1 MTTTPVRPANR
12 VALTAGDVAVTVNQ
26 FHRSQPTS
34 EWHRNSAKEV
44 SLCAKTHRGEVQSVE
59 TVCGFKKKKKA
70 PDIKIGYDDG

>member
-1 MTTTPVRPANR
+1 MTTTPVRPING
-12 VALTAGDVAVTVNQ
+12 VVLVAGDVAVTVNQ

-34 EWHRNSAKEV
+34 EWHRNSAKV
-44 SLCAKTHRGEVQSVE
+44 GSLCAKTHRGEFQSVE

>member
-44 SLCAKTHRGEVQSVE
+44 SPCAKTHRGEVQSME
-59 TVCGFKKKKKA
+59 TVCGLKKKKKRQ
-70 PDIKIGYDDG
+70 ILK